1 MRVAAHPGLHCRYG
15 HLAASAL
22 ILALGPGLAHGMGKP
37 ARSSPVAKPAGV
49 AVPLNLN
56 ILPTP
61 NPGPA
66 CADTPVKPRKGFAI
80 PKLPGGYSVD
90 GTKGR
95 YLCQVS
101 SRTFDTI
108 IGGEGKTLAT
118 LTAEQRGEFQDR
130 QLDMPRTTARLQ
142 AIVDGIAAQWPY
154 PKPDKVVVRI
164 VGTSMFQAEALP
176 DHSIKV
182 HLGLLTTGES
192 EDEIAFVL
200 AHEYAHIAL
209 GHLKR
214 NDDIASQN
222 RVISTLSDAYYYG
235 TKFTQMKWTQVGS
248 DVVLQQGDAKTIS
261 GAREKAE
268 DTSQQLHLVL
278 DVLVTPAWQRNQED
292 QADAIGYDLAL
303 KAGFDAENGS
313 QVAFQA
319 IETSEGVQA
328 ALVDRLATDVETSLK
343 TAAKVQ
349 ADAASA
355 QVQQTGFGPNLLE
368 TAGQGLWA
376 GFSSTLRDSATK
388 TLKGVFTAT
397 HRKADARI
405 LGLSNYS
412 RAAWGETVDPLKP
425 PPKWLKDAKGESEYD
440 SAERAV
446 GAVDKSQNAR
456 SIGDI
461 PKARLEVNGALATSY
476 RNSPM
481 VLNEQAR
488 VLIRESRLQEANSVF
503 LTAHKSPN
511 QSVIAYQD
519 HVNLLLAMEQ
529 WKAAKDQADAASERF
544 GDNKPFFPAYVAIG
558 FATRQDDA
566 AVTQLKACITFES
579 RQLKQACI
587 NNTPHPETAEFKR
600 LSETNREAVI
610 LARGKAN
617 DEAAVG
623 KSQNKLTGFFN
634 GIVPGT

>member
-1 MRVAAHPGLHCRYG
+1 MFSAHPGIDCRYG
-15 HLAASAL
+15 RLAASAL
-22 ILALGPGLAHGMGKP
+22 IFALGPGLAHGMGKP
-37 ARSSPVAKPAGV
+37 ARSSPAAKPAVV
-49 AVPLNLN
+49 AVPLKLN
-56 ILPTP
+56 ILPAP
-61 NPGPA
+61 NPGPP
-66 CADTPVKPRKGFAI
+66 CADTPAKPRKGFAI

-95 YLCQVS
+95 YICQVS
-101 SRTFDTI
+101 SRTFEATLD
-108 IGGEGKTLAT
+108 GEGKTLAT

-130 QLDMPRTTARLQ
+130 QLEMPRTTARLQ

-154 PKPDKVVVRI
+154 PKPDRVVVRI
-164 VGTSMFQAEALP
+164 AGTSQFQAEALP

-182 HLGLLTTGES
+182 HLGLLTTGKSES
-192 EDEIAFVL
+192 EVAFVL

-214 NDDIASQN
+214 NDDIANQN
-222 RVISTLSDAYYYG
+222 RAISTLSDAYYYG

-248 DVVLQQGDAKTIS
+248 DVVLQPGDAKKII

-268 DTSQQLHLVL
+268 DTSQQLHMVL
-278 DVLVTPAWQRNQED
+278 DVFVTPAWKRTQED
-292 QADAIGYDLAL
+292 QADAIGYDLAR
-303 KAGFDAENGS
+303 KAGFDAEDGS
-313 QVAFQA
+313 QVTFQD
-319 IETSEGVQA
+319 IEDSEGVQA
-328 ALVDRLATDVETSLK
+328 ALVDRLAADVDTSLK

-349 ADAASA
+349 ADILTA
-355 QVQQTGFGPNLLE
+355 QVQQTGFSPNLLE
-368 TAGQGLWA
+368 TAGRGLWD
-376 GFSSTLRDSATK
+376 GFSSTLLDSATK
-388 TLKGVFTAT
+388 TLKGVFTRA
-397 HRKADARI
+397 HRKADERR

-412 RAAWGETVDPLKP
+412 SAAWGETVDLVKP
-425 PPKWLKDAKGESEYD
+425 PPKWLKDARGESEFAAA
-440 SAERAV
+440 AEAV

-461 PKARLEVNGALATSY
+461 PTARLEVNKALATPY

-481 VLNEQAR
+481 VLNEHAR
-488 VLIRESRLQEANSVF
+488 VLIRESRRQEANGVF

-529 WKAAKDQADAASERF
+529 WKAAKNQADAASERF

-566 AVTQLKACITFES
+566 AVTQLKTCITFES
-579 RQLKQACI
+579 PQLKQACI
-587 NNTPHPETAEFKR
+587 NNTPHPEAAEFKR
-600 LSETNREAVI
+600 LSEPDREAVI

-617 DEAAVG
+617 DESAVD
-623 KSQNKLTGFFN
+623 KSQNKFRGFLT